1 MRQGRGRLTFSW
13 IGALLLAIYALGAT
27 VLWVTRDWDDSG
39 PLSRTAP
46 ATVFAPPLVSEP
58 AAKELCAFAVDAE
71 LQLVRAGV
79 VDGRPLYACYELDS
93 VETGTVFDAWVVD
106 ASGVEVRDDDLI
118 KKSGAW
124 RWIGGVKT
132 TGDIVVGAVG
142 LVGALAFWLL
152 YYRRARPGPPANPT
166 WWQRTRFLAL
176 MAAIPVIGWLVLWR
190 LPGVSTNRK
199 ARAFFLASAGWAV
212 FWSFAFFDPPA
223 DELSV
228 FVYVM
233 LAGAF
238 VFGIAGG
245 RTLVAPEGFDLPDG
259 DPRLRPAPRRS
270 AIQRAPLPSSPVE
283 TSGSAPEAPSIFEVE
298 RPEALPDFADVGGM
312 QDLKAELRETIG
324 LSLAF
329 AGEAEAYKL
338 TWNGILLHGRPGV
351 GKTFIA
357 RATAG
362 EFGLNFIHVSA
373 GDLVSA
379 YRGESGR
386 NVDEAFEFAARHVP
400 CILFFD
406 EFDSIAQNREDWPD
420 QEARRTVNQLLQS
433 IVEYRVVREQIV
445 MAATNHLDQLDPA
458 VIRPGRFDRLIRV
471 DLPDERARGAVF
483 EACLRGRP
491 VASDID
497 LADLGRRSA
506 GMTPA
511 AIDHVVELAA
521 ITALRRTARHGDLD
535 KIRHDDLVDALGAR
549 GGEDRPAIEGWT
561 WDDLVL
567 PPDVLDELQQLQYLV
582 EDPELARSLG
592 VEPPTGVL
600 LTGPP
605 GTGKTSIA
613 RVLAAQAACSFYP
626 VSAGDLTSMWLGE
639 SEKSIQRL
647 FDRARDN
654 RPSIIFIDEIDAI
667 ASKRGEWGSYDR
679 QINELLVQIDGMSGQ
694 QGVLVLAAS
703 NRPDQLDPALLRGGR
718 LSRSIEIPLPDH
730 SGRLRLLELFTRKM
744 PLRQV
749 DLADVAAR
757 AEGASGADLR
767 AICQQAAL
775 HALIRVRKAKRSPGH
790 HVTGADFDEAL
801 TDSTESRHVNR
812 PQES

>member
-1 MRQGRGRLTFSW
+1 MRGGRRPLYVAAG
-13 IGALLLAIYALGAT
+13 GLLLLVYAAGTAI
-27 VLWVTRDWDDSG
+27 LWANRGWDDTG
-39 PLSRTAP
+39 PLSRNAP
-46 ATVFAPPLVSEP
+46 ASDFGPPLATEAEV
-58 AAKELCAFAVDAE
+58 KKLCEFYADPE
-71 LQLVRAGV
+71 DQLVRGAVLRGQ
-79 VDGRPLYACYELDS
+79 PYYACYELATDDP
-93 VETGTVFDAWVVD
+93 GTVYDAWIID
-106 ASGVEVRDDDLI
+106 ARGIEVRDDELI
-118 KKSGAW
+118 KDAGAW

-132 TGDIVVGAVG
+132 PGDIVVGAVG
-142 LVGALAFWLL
+142 VVGVLGFWFL
-152 YYRRARPGPPANPT
+152 YYRRARPGPPPNPKP
-166 WWQRTRFLAL
+166 WQRSGFLIV
-176 MAAIPVIGWLVLWR
+176 MAAIAVIGWAVLWFLR
-190 LPGVSTNRK
+190 DVSRARK
-199 ARAFFLASAGWAV
+199 VRAFLQASVVWAL
-212 FWSFAFFDPPA
+212 FWSMAIFAPPPDELTGFVTILLGVAFAFGV
-223 DELSV
+223 L
-228 FVYVM
+228 
-233 LAGAF
+233 
-238 VFGIAGG
+238 GG
-245 RTLVAPEGFDLPDG
+245 RFLVAPPEFGAPDG
-259 DPRLRPAPRRS
+259 YPRLATTYRSPISPAPVPSAPVDSRPA
-270 AIQRAPLPSSPVE
+270 APVSPSE
-283 TSGSAPEAPSIFEVE
+283 FEVE
-298 RPEALPDFADVGGM
+298 RPETLPSFADVGGM
-312 QDLKAELRETIG
+312 QDLKAELRETLG

-351 GKTFIA
+351 GKTFVA

-386 NVDEAFEFAARHVP
+386 NVDEVFAFAARNVP

-445 MAATNHLDQLDPA
+445 MAATNHLEQLDPA

-471 DLPDERARGAVF
+471 DLPDEKARGAVF

-491 VASDID
+491 QSADID
-497 LADLGRRSA
+497 LDDLAARSA
-506 GMTPA
+506 GLTPA
-511 AIDHVVELAA
+511 SIAHAVELASIA
-521 ITALRRTARHGDLD
+521 ALRRTAAKGSVQE
-535 KIRHDDLVDALGAR
+535 IRHADLVDALGAR

-567 PPDVLDELQQLQYLV
+567 PSDVIDELQQLQYLV

-613 RVLAAQAACSFYP
+613 RVLAAQANCSFYP
-626 VSAGDLTSMWLGE
+626 VSAGDVTSMWLGE

-654 RPSIIFIDEIDAI
+654 RPSIVFIDEIDAI

-679 QINELLVQIDGMSGQ
+679 QINELLVQIDGMAGQ
-694 QGVLVLAAS
+694 QGVLVLAAT

-718 LSRSIEIPLPDH
+718 LSRTVEIPLPDQP
-730 SGRLRLLELFTRKM
+730 GRLRLLQLFSRKM
-744 PLRQV
+744 PLRDV
-749 DLADVAAR
+749 DLASVAALTD
-757 AEGASGADLR
+757 GASGADLR
-767 AICQQAAL
+767 ALCQQAAL
-775 HALIRVRKAKRSPGH
+775 QALVRVRKLRGGRDDV
-790 HVTGADFDEAL
+790 VTADDFASAL
-801 TDSTESRHVNR
+801 DDWAETRAANTG
-812 PQES
+812 QEV